1 MLRLGTVSFWT
12 PLPNSGHASRSTPI
26 PHAAGTVT
34 DPPSLVNCGI
44 QGQDIP
50 YSACKLDDFTLID
63 WETFVKRDSED
74 CSRLKLAQQLQVWVL
89 HSVKLVTFE
98 KFGRRWHCQG
108 RDGLERD

>member
-1 MLRLGTVSFWT
+1 M
-12 PLPNSGHASRSTPI
+12 
-26 PHAAGTVT
+26 
-34 DPPSLVNCGI
+34 
-44 QGQDIP
+44 QGGRNP
-50 YSACKLDDFTLID
+50 YSACELDHFILIN
-63 WETFVKRDSED
+63 WETSIKRDSED